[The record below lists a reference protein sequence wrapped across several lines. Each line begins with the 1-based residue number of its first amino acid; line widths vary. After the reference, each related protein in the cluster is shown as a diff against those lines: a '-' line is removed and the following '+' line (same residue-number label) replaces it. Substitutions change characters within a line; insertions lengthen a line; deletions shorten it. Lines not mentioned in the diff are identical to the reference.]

1 MDSDKI
7 IEMKKQSKDYAKGF
21 DDGVF
26 QLMELMTAIFE
37 NNNAMRNIAY
47 KKGQEAVYNLPP
59 DKQARLRKAFDE
71 IDEILGEAYDEFMR
85 ENEQGR
91 VQKVLRAV
99 ARKMQGADGAGQGD
113 DKRRG

>member
-26 QLMELMTAIFE
+26 QFMELMTAIFE
-37 NNNAMRNIAY
+37 NNNAMRKIAY

-71 IDEILGEAYDEFMR
+71 IDEILGEDYDEFMR
-85 ENEQGR
+85 ENEQGGIREILR
-91 VQKVLRAV
+91 VVSRE
-99 ARKMQGADGAGQGD
+99 MQGADGAGQGD
-113 DKRRG
+113 HQQ